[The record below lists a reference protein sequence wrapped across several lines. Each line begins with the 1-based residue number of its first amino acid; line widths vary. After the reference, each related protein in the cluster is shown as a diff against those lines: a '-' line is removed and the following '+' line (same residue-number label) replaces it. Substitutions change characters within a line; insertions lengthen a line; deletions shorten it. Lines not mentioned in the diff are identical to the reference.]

1 MGQSMVHQMRHRA
14 AIGDRDGE
22 STTGGQGCTLVYL
35 HAGECRYRFGSLEE
49 GRLKAG
55 DLLVGASGEPP
66 ALEEIKDG
74 SDPANAKD
82 GGAAAA
88 SPCVLTVL
96 RLAFSVVQPLLRL
109 FGAARM
115 LQLLSGPGAAVMRL
129 TDRDA
134 REAEE
139 LLARIAGYRRLP
151 EERLQTAVI
160 DLLLFAGS
168 VQSEEPAPAKRR
180 YVEKEK
186 IVHDVIAYLESQY
199 MNEVMMDAL
208 AARIHLHP
216 TRMMKLFKEL
226 TGMTIFQYLNQFR
239 INQAKLL
246 LYLNKELS
254 VAEIGARVGFKQPS
268 HFSRNFKEIVGLTP
282 EQYRKLG

>member
-1 MGQSMVHQMRHRA
+1 MGQSMVHQMRHRT

-35 HAGECRYRFGSLEE
+35 HAGECRFRFGSSEE

-66 ALEEIKDG
+66 ALED
-74 SDPANAKD
+74 AAD
-82 GGAAAA
+82 GGAT
-88 SPCVLTVL
+88 CVLTVL

-115 LQLLSGPGAAVMRL
+115 LQLLSGPGAAVLRL

-139 LLARIAGYRRLP
+139 LLARIASYRRLP

-160 DLLLFAGS
+160 DLLLFAGAA
-168 VQSEEPAPAKRR
+168 QTEEPVPAKRR

-199 MNEVMMDAL
+199 MNEVTMDAL

-226 TGMTIFQYLNQFR
+226 TGMTIFHYLNQFR

-246 LYLNKELS
+246 LYLNKELP